1 MGYGASKYA
10 ELRVKVSVARRV
22 LPRRTVLDGVSQFV
36 VSMAVCAI
44 SASCSIAQSD
54 TQAPKLQKLVVAV
67 KDENGAAVPNARVQ
81 LKGLL
86 LTSPLRCE
94 TDFAGACG
102 LLSPA
107 GTYEVSVEK
116 IGFYA
121 ASLPDVHAEATSHVD
136 VTLHHQRPVR
146 EVVNVVES
154 PPAIDS
160 AQVASREE
168 LTGTELVDIP
178 YPGPH
183 DYRNALTF
191 IPGSAPDGFGQFHLA
206 GAETYQTI
214 TLLDGFNVTQPAT
227 GQLQVRAGV
236 DAFHSITVEPSREPA
251 ENGKGS
257 GGVLALNT
265 SMGDNHLRFVCTDF
279 VPYPQNTKGLSIG
292 GWRPICTVAGPVV
305 KGKVWF
311 IDSLDGEYDNTIIP
325 QLPRGHDSDQFWR
338 VDNLIKLQ
346 ASLTERNI
354 LKVSFL
360 SNYLRDPHDG
370 ISALAPSETT
380 PKDVEIAYIG
390 SVKDQYSFES
400 KALLETGFAVSQYS
414 VALTPEGTA
423 PFTIGSQGNGG
434 NYFLNER
441 TLARRVQGLANLYL
455 APRNWHG
462 RHGLKI
468 GIDVNRLE
476 YSSMFIRQPISF
488 LLANEALPVNETCL
502 TVPPSPCAR
511 FSVFSGGGYSTI
523 YNFEGSAYAED
534 RWQATS
540 RLLVDG
546 GVRLDWDEIVR
557 TTLVSPRLAGTYILN
572 KEGNTKF
579 SAGVGTVYDATSLGL
594 IAQPLA
600 GQRVDFFFDK
610 NGNPVDVNGNP
621 TAQPVPV
628 PSQFSVNRPG
638 LLEPRYLNWSFAL
651 EQKLPGQIFLK
662 AELISKRG
670 RHGFAY
676 NTPNGSVDG
685 DFVLGNTRNDRY
697 DAFSVS
703 GRHAFRQR
711 YAIYGAYTRSR
722 ARTNAAFDFSVDFP
736 LLTAQRPGPYPWD
749 VPNRFVGWGILP
761 VSKFPIVHAFDVVY
775 SVEARNGLPFFLVND
790 QQEFLSAAPL
800 GSLRLPAYFSLNLAV
815 EKRLHVFGFY
825 WGVRGGF
832 NNITNHQNAAVSNN
846 IIDAQHPAPSFSDT
860 QGRGLD
866 FRVRL
871 LGRN

>member
-1 MGYGASKYA
+1 MDAI
-10 ELRVKVSVARRV
+10 
-22 LPRRTVLDGVSQFV
+22 SQFLLLMV
-36 VSMAVCAI
+36 ACSILTSCSMAQ
-44 SASCSIAQSD
+44 SAPAQMRS
-54 TQAPKLQKLVVAV
+54 PEWQKVVVAV

-86 LTSPLRCE
+86 PTNPLRGE
-94 TDFAGACG
+94 TDFAGTCE
-102 LLSPA
+102 LFPSP

-121 ASLPDVHAEATSHVD
+121 ASLPDLQAGATSHVD
-136 VTLHHQRPVR
+136 VTLHHQWPIR

-154 PPAIDS
+154 PPAIDP
-160 AQVASREE
+160 AQVASKEE

-206 GAETYQTI
+206 GAETYQTL
-214 TLLDGFNVTQPAT
+214 TLLDGFNVTQPVT

-236 DAFHSITVEPSREPA
+236 DAFRSIAVEPSREPA

-265 SMGDNHLRFVCTDF
+265 SMGDDHVRFVCTDF

-292 GWRPICTVAGPVV
+292 GWRPICTVAGPAV
-305 KGKVWF
+305 KRKVWF
-311 IDSLDGEYDNTIIP
+311 LDSLDGEYDNSIIP

-338 VDNLIKLQ
+338 VDNLIKFQ
-346 ASLTERNI
+346 ANLSSRNI

-360 SNYLRDPHDG
+360 SNYLRDPHNG

-390 SVKDQYSFES
+390 SLKDQYSFES
-400 KALLETGFAVSQYS
+400 KALLETGFAVSQYG

-423 PFTIGSQGNGG
+423 PYTIGSQGNGG

-441 TLARRVQGLANLYL
+441 TLARRVQGLVNLYL
-455 APRNWHG
+455 PPRNWHG
-462 RHGLKI
+462 RHDLKV
-468 GIDVNRLE
+468 GTDVDRLE

-488 LLANEALPVNETCL
+488 LLANATLPTNGTCL
-502 TVPPSPCAR
+502 TVLPSPCAR
-511 FSVFSGGGYSTI
+511 YSVFSGGGYSTT

-540 RLLVDG
+540 RLLVDA

-557 TTLVSPRLAGTYILN
+557 KTLVSPRLAGTYILN
-572 KEGNTKF
+572 EEGNTKL
-579 SAGVGTVYDATSLGL
+579 SVGVGTVYDATSLGF

-600 GQRVDFFFDK
+600 GQRVNFFFDK
-610 NGNPVDVNGNP
+610 NGNPVDVNGNLA
-621 TAQPVPV
+621 AQPVPV
-628 PSQFSVNRPG
+628 PSLFSVNRDG

-651 EQKLPGQIFLK
+651 EQKLPGQTFLK

-676 NTPNGSVDG
+676 NTLDGSVDG
-685 DFVLGNTRNDRY
+685 NFVLGNARNDRY

-703 GRHAFRQR
+703 LRHAFRQR

-722 ARTNAAFDFSVDFP
+722 ARTNAAFDFSLDLP
-736 LLTAQRPGPYPWD
+736 LLTPQRSGPYPWD
-749 VPNRFVGWGILP
+749 VPNRFVGWGLLP
-761 VSKFPIVHAFDVVY
+761 VSNFPIVHSFDVVY
-775 SVEARNGLPFFLVND
+775 SVETRNGLPFFLVND
-790 QQEFLSAAPL
+790 QQEFLSSAPL

-825 WGVRGGF
+825 WAVRGGF
-832 NNITNHQNAAVSNN
+832 TNISNHRNAAVSNN
-846 IIDAQHPAPSFSDT
+846 IIDALHPAPSFIGT
-860 QGRGLD
+860 EGRGLD